1 MKGGKRPNF
10 TRTLFQLLT
19 MAEPQL
25 PPTRALEPDR
35 SWRAQ
40 AEASWHHYPVMVYP
54 QHTDRAG
61 VVWHGSYLTWMEA
74 ARIEFLR
81 EEGIDYDNL
90 VALGCDLPVVEL
102 SLRYHRA
109 LRSGQQAIL
118 KTRFAGFAG
127 ARILLDQHFC
137 PRLDEDSDSDYLSA
151 KVTLVVL
158 DSTKG
163 RVMRRL
169 PPDLHAALA
178 KKVVG

>member
-1 MKGGKRPNF
+1 
-10 TRTLFQLLT
+10 

-25 PPTRALEPDR
+25 PPTRAIEADE

-40 AEASWHHYPVMVYP
+40 TETSWHRYPVMVYP

-81 EEGIDYDNL
+81 EEGIDYDKL

-109 LRSGQQAIL
+109 LRSGQQATL

-127 ARILLDQHFC
+127 ARILLDQCFC
-137 PRLDEDSDSDYLSA
+137 SAIDADDESNYLSA
-151 KVTLVVL
+151 KVTLVLL
-158 DSTKG
+158 DSARGK
-163 RVMRRL
+163 VMRRL
-169 PPDLHAALA
+169 PPDLHAALI
-178 KKVVG
+178 KKTAG

>member
-1 MKGGKRPNF
+1 MVD
-10 TRTLFQLLT
+10 
-19 MAEPQL
+19 PQL
-25 PPTRALEPDR
+25 PPTRAIETDG

-40 AEASWHHYPVMVYP
+40 TEANWHYYPVVVYP

-81 EEGIDYDNL
+81 EEGIDYDKL
-90 VALGCDLPVVEL
+90 VSLGCDLPVIEL

-109 LRSGQQAIL
+109 LRSGQQATL

-127 ARILLDQHFC
+127 ARILLEQCFF
-137 PRLDEDSDSDYLSA
+137 EVDSDGGSGYLSA

-158 DSTKG
+158 DSARGK
-163 RVMRRL
+163 VMRRL

-178 KKVVG
+178 KKAAE